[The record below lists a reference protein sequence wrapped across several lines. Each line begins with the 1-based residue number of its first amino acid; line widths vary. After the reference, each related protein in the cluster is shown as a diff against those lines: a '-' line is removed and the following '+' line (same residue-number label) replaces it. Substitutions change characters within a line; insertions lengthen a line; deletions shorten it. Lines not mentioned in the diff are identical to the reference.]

1 MQLYYFVF
9 ENPSIET
16 KNLYFIH
23 TLIISYRGKLKRNS
37 IVKII
42 THLSVQYI
50 QTLVIFHCTLTTY
63 L

>member
-1 MQLYYFVF
+1 MQLFVF
-9 ENPSIET
+9 ENPYIET

-23 TLIISYRGKLKRNS
+23 ALIISYQGKLKRNS
-37 IVKII
+37 IVKIT

-50 QTLVIFHCTLTTY
+50 QTLVIFHCTLKTY